1 MTIGDLE
8 PLLLEHL
15 GANDQVVVEIGDGG
29 SKSDDAKKGRSMLQR
44 LSA

>member
-15 GANDQVVVEIGDGG
+15 GANNQVVVEIGDGG
-29 SKSDDAKKGRSMLQR
+29 GTSDTKKGRSMLQR